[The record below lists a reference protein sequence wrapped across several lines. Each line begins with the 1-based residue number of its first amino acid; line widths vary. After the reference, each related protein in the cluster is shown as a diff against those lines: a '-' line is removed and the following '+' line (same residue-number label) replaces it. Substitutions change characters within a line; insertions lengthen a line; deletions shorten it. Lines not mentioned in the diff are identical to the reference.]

1 MTRKVIMEIPD
12 EKPMK
17 FYADLVLEALQKH
30 KSNGLSNWEI
40 TEMTGVPVRRVRE
53 ETQKLK
59 QNNSLLEKSCRC
71 NRTPIYYLK

>member
-53 ETQKLK
+53 ETQQLK
-59 QNNSLLEKSCRC
+59 QQGLLIQRLCRC
-71 NRTPIYYLK
+71 RRTPIMYLK